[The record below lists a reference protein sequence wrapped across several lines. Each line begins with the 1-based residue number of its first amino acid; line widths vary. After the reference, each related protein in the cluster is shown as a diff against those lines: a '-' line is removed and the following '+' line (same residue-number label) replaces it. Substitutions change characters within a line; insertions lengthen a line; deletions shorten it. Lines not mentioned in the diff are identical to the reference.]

1 MENRELKNGDI
12 TQLARLAPVGAPALI
27 E

>member
-12 TQLARLAPVGAPALI
+12 TQLAGLAPVGAPALI